1 MKDDKQLTSDG
12 EIFVDG
18 GAEAAAAAEELPRKK
33 HMSVNRS
40 KLNDLVFYCLL
51 MAFPVAQ
58 FCVFWI
64 GVNGNSILL
73 AFQNIDGLT
82 GEVTWVGLNNL
93 KTALIDIV
101 TDPSLVTGIKNSL
114 ILYVCG
120 TAIGVSLALLFS
132 YYITK
137 KYPLSGLFKIMLFM
151 PSIISVI
158 AMTVMYN
165 YIVER
170 AIPELISMIT
180 GVHEDGLLTRQSTAL
195 ATLIFYAI
203 WFSFGTSVLMYLG
216 AMSGVSESVIEA
228 AQVDGASPTR
238 EFFSIILPSIW
249 PTLSTFLVTGSI
261 GIFTNQMNLFTFYG
275 TRAPENLVTLG
286 YLLYAWTQGGSR
298 AEYPYLSSIGII
310 FTCVAVPLTMIV
322 RKLLEKFGPSTD

>member
-12 EIFVDG
+12 EIFAAG
-18 GAEAAAAAEELPRKK
+18 GTAAAAEEPPRKK

-64 GVNGNSILL
+64 GVNGNSLL
-73 AFQNIDGLT
+73 LTFQNIDGLT
-82 GEVTWVGLNNL
+82 GEITWVGLSNL
-93 KTALIDIV
+93 KTALVDIV
-101 TDPSLVTGIKNSL
+101 TDPSLVTAIKNSL
-114 ILYVCG
+114 ILYVSS

-137 KYPLSGLFKIMLFM
+137 KYPLHDLFKIMLFM
-151 PSIISVI
+151 PSIISAI

-170 AIPELISMIT
+170 AIPELISLLT
-180 GVHEDGLLTRQSTAL
+180 GVQEDGLLTRQSTAL

-203 WFSFGTSVLMYLG
+203 WFGFGTNVLMYLG
-216 AMSGVSESVIEA
+216 AMSGVSDSVVEA
-228 AQVDGASPTR
+228 AQVDGAGPAR

-249 PTLSTFLVTGSI
+249 PTLSTFLVTGLVS
-261 GIFTNQMNLFTFYG
+261 IFTNQMNLFTFYG
-275 TRAPENLVTLG
+275 GRAPEDLFTLG

-298 AEYPYLSSIGII
+298 AEYPYLSSIGIV
-310 FTCVAVPLTMIV
+310 FTCVAVPLTLCA